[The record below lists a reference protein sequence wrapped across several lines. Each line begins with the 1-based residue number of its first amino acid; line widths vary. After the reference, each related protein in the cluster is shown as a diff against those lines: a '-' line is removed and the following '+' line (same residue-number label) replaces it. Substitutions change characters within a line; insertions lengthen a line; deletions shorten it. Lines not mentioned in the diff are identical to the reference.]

1 MSLLPIDTIIQ
12 GGCVGITL
20 MLLVFGYRLGSQAM
34 TIAANH
40 LQHIA
45 EALAQMGTKMDI
57 LIDLSIQN
65 AKDAHAD
72 SAKTVGPRGRKGSPG
87 KNA

>member
-1 MSLLPIDTIIQ
+1 MPIDTIIQ

-20 MLLVFGYRLGSQAM
+20 MLLVFGYRLGSQAL

-45 EALAQMGTKMDI
+45 EALGQMNAKMDV
-57 LIDLSIQN
+57 LIGVAVDT
-65 AKDAHAD
+65 
-72 SAKTVGPRGRKGSPG
+72 AKTAHDDSEKSVGPRGRKGRPG
-87 KNA
+87 KDA